1 MHVRALGQ
9 SIIILNDAQHAFDML
24 DKRSS
29 LYSDRPIVMMAGQL
43 VGWKDAAV
51 FLPFG
56 DTWKETRRSI
66 AQLIGTR
73 SKVESFEHVLQSEIH
88 SYLRR
93 MLADP
98 EGWVGHGRT
107 YVSALYFL
115 QFFKPMAV
123 Q

>member
-1 MHVRALGQ
+1 MHVKALGQ
-9 SIIILNDAQHAFDML
+9 SIIILNDFQHAFDML

-43 VGWKDAAV
+43 VGWKNAAV

-56 DTWKETRRSI
+56 DTWKETRRRI

-115 QFFKPMAV
+115 QFLKPMAV